1 MIRPTPRI
9 CKGTLTQCRP
19 ATTRFSMEG
28 VNAYPIALE
37 DQKFL
42 YLWNR
47 GLRLFWW
54 ATASMK
60 AALDCRLRTATR
72 RSRIKLPKRVK
83 AKDRLRSI
91 ALHTRVL
98 ENWARHDYDRM
109 KGHRVPGTNFMQI
122 SETEAANLYDQFLDR
137 LFLTRVRAMCCPFSC
152 CSRVMMAGPGDTM
165 TGVLFQVAFEKYADA
180 RGIPLLGTADALSQG
195 DPQSSDLHPYFL
207 DHAHLA
213 EQGAAQGGGGPSSI
227 S

>member
-1 MIRPTPRI
+1 
-9 CKGTLTQCRP
+9 
-19 ATTRFSMEG
+19 
-28 VNAYPIALE
+28 
-37 DQKFL
+37 
-42 YLWNR
+42 
-47 GLRLFWW
+47 
-54 ATASMK
+54 
-60 AALDCRLRTATR
+60 
-72 RSRIKLPKRVK
+72 VK

-227 S
+227 SAQGDGELTESPREVQAERWSRGEVQSTGRFHHVVENAVRPLAPVNRKSKIGN